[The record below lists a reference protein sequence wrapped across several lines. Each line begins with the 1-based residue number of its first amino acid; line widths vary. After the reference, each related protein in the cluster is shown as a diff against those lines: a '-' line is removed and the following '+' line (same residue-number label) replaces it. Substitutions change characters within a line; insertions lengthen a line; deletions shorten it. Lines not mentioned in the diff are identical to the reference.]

1 VKFAKTYGFLWA
13 VALPGQL
20 GTHGTFSGIASAEVG
35 LPPPWG
41 CILRKTKETPRL
53 SPVFPRFS
61 RNFMN
66 SRNDC
71 HGEVREVMRF
81 EELAIGN
88 CLALMKPKGKQG
100 GTFS

>member
-1 VKFAKTYGFLWA
+1 
-13 VALPGQL
+13 
-20 GTHGTFSGIASAEVG
+20 
-35 LPPPWG
+35 
-41 CILRKTKETPRL
+41 
-53 SPVFPRFS
+53 
-61 RNFMN
+61 MN